1 MSSLFEKRK
10 GKLVQK
16 KPTSYEYENHLVDE
30 LVEHYKARL
39 LRDTN
44 LEALTQLSSG
54 EMRLRIEQYVSTF
67 MSEEKVIISRH
78 DKELL
83 ITRILDESVVS
94 VRSNRS

>member
-10 GKLVQK
+10 GKLVK
-16 KPTSYEYENHLVDE
+16 KSTSYEYENKFVDE

-44 LEALTQLSSG
+44 LEALTLLSAG
-54 EMRLRIEQYVSTF
+54 EMRLRIEQYVSQF
-67 MSEEKVIISRH
+67 MSEEKVVISRH

-83 ITRILDESVVS
+83 ISRILDE
-94 VRSNRS
+94 